1 MTTPVQQQKS
11 SLPQKVRQLEEA
23 IITISGPALA
33 TSGIIAGI
41 DILTN
46 NIIARYAPA
55 VGAIAGVVWAVC
67 LMLTLDFQVL
77 TLGVRAHRIYSGS
90 DKKGVQKFFEILLV
104 CTIAAALAYVSLQM
118 GSIFAKMI
126 GTTLSIEQAEAQL
139 GINSIALIYER
150 SAMVMLLIF
159 MSGWLRD
166 TESGQEA
173 QQPVTVT
180 APAQSSISQADMQA
194 ILAALSEVQE
204 LKHTL
209 VAMVNPG
216 EQATASIPQE
226 ADSLLSAQDGIDP
239 PGEPSGNLVNSRVSY
254 GEPIAALYANNPQIT
269 PAEVVKTLGCTYPTA
284 VKWLERCKPVV

>member
-46 NIIARYAPA
+46 NIIAKYAPT

-77 TLGVRAHRIYSGS
+77 TLGVRAHRIYTTKEGA
-90 DKKGVQKFFEILLV
+90 QRIFEIVL
-104 CTIAAALAYVSLQM
+104 CCAIAGALAYVSLQM
-118 GSIFAKMI
+118 GSIFSKMI
-126 GTTLSIEQAEAQL
+126 GTTLTIEQAELQL

-166 TESGQEA
+166 IEA
-173 QQPVTVT
+173 P
-180 APAQSSISQADMQA
+180 
-194 ILAALSEVQE
+194 E
-204 LKHTL
+204 
-209 VAMVNPG
+209 
-216 EQATASIPQE
+216 
-226 ADSLLSAQDGIDP
+226 SAQVDVAAPIDT
-239 PGEPSGNLVNSRVSY
+239 V
-254 GEPIAALYANNPQIT
+254 
-269 PAEVVKTLGCTYPTA
+269 
-284 VKWLERCKPVV
+284 

>member
-1 MTTPVQQQKS
+1 MAPTVPQQNV
-11 SLPQKVRQLEEA
+11 SLPQKVRKLEEA

-46 NIIARYAPA
+46 NIIAKYAPT

-126 GTTLSIEQAEAQL
+126 GTTLSIEQAELQL

-166 TESGQEA
+166 IEA
-173 QQPVTVT
+173 PDNAQMNIATP
-180 APAQSSISQADMQA
+180 APAESSLSQADMQT
-194 ILAALSEVQE
+194 ILAALSEVQA
-204 LKHTL
+204 LKQTL
-209 VAMVNPG
+209 ATIVSPV

-226 ADSLLSAQDGIDP
+226 ADSLLSAQDALNK
-239 PGEPSGNLVNSRVSY
+239 PGEPSGDLVSKLASY
-254 GEPIAALYANNPQIT
+254 GESVAAIYAKNQQIT
-269 PAEVVKTLGCTYPTA
+269 PAEIVKELGCAYPTA
-284 VKWLERCKPVV
+284 VKWLDRCKPV